1 MPPNKVANTV
11 SPGRK
16 PRSVQARVHAWLI
29 LLIWAPAI
37 FYRERVA
44 FNLAG
49 ASCQWPALDE
59 GNGARSSDPSV
70 HVAVVAD
77 PQLTTYLS
85 YRELGRGNPGLIAVE
100 GISDAYMSRAF
111 RRAVLSN
118 DPEHVLFL
126 GDLIDQGE
134 RIVNP
139 EEWHRARR
147 RFDRIF
153 RWPRRASSANTHATK
168 YPLDGDDD
176 DASRDRDASP
186 VSYRT
191 VHGNHDVGYSRF
203 AVRLRHL
210 YARHE
215 EYFGS
220 TNFVRRLGGVDL
232 VGVGAMAL
240 DGADDP
246 GARSAQTNETWE
258 FVESLGGGDE
268 FGTSPFGDGDG
279 TAVDDEGA
287 GVDTRCVGEPAR
299 PRVLV
304 THVPLSKRSYE
315 PGTCGDRRTSEVVR
329 DKTHINSTA
338 GGRRVEIPRHD
349 GLGCYYQDY
358 LRPATSRRLL
368 DKVRPTLVL
377 SGHDH
382 DQCVGTHEVFA
393 RSGATGRACAT
404 SGRSA
409 TEHTI
414 GSFSFLMGNP
424 RPSFAMMT
432 VRGGCDERSRVGT
445 DDGACPAE
453 LGAQE
458 LNTTPVNVS
467 LCFLPSQWST
477 FRLYGALGVVTVFA
491 AGFAAVVDARRRG
504 AKPARAAARGVAG
517 VIGTCAA
524 AAAIW
529 TAVLLL
535 DLSAP

>member
-1 MPPNKVANTV
+1 
-11 SPGRK
+11 
-16 PRSVQARVHAWLI
+16 I

-49 ASCQWPALDE
+49 ASCQWPAVDE

-134 RIVNP
+134 WIVNP
-139 EEWHRARR
+139 EEWDQARG

-153 RWPRRASSANTHATK
+153 RWPRRAWSGDVHATG
-168 YPLDGDDD
+168 PLDDGDDGVP
-176 DASRDRDASP
+176 RDRERP

-191 VHGNHDVGYSRF
+191 VHGNHDVGYSRH

-210 YARHE
+210 HARHE

-246 GARSAQTNETWE
+246 GARSAQTNETWA
-258 FVESLGGGDE
+258 F
-268 FGTSPFGDGDG
+268 
-279 TAVDDEGA
+279 AR
-287 GVDTRCVGEPAR
+287 RCVGEPAR

-315 PGTCGDRRTSEVVR
+315 PGTCGDQRTSEVIR
-329 DKTHINSTA
+329 DKTHMSSTA
-338 GGRRVEIPRHD
+338 GGRRIEIPRHD

-393 RSGATGRACAT
+393 SDATGRACAT

-409 TEHTI
+409 TEHTV

-432 VRGGCDERSRVGT
+432 VRGACGM

-453 LGAQE
+453 LGTGGARDA
-458 LNTTPVNVS
+458 VNVS

-477 FRLYGALGVVTVFA
+477 FKVYGALGVITVFA
-491 AGFAAVVDARRRG
+491 
-504 AKPARAAARGVAG
+504 
-517 VIGTCAA
+517 
-524 AAAIW
+524 
-529 TAVLLL
+529 
-535 DLSAP
+535 

>member
-1 MPPNKVANTV
+1 MSPNKVANTV

-59 GNGARSSDPSV
+59 GNGSRSSDPSV

-139 EEWHRARR
+139 EEWHQARR

-153 RWPRRASSANTHATK
+153 RWPRRARSGDTHATG
-168 YPLDGDDD
+168 PLDNGDDGV
-176 DASRDRDASP
+176 SRDRERP

-246 GARSAQTNETWE
+246 KARSAQTNETWE
-258 FVESLGGGDE
+258 FVKSLAGDE
-268 FGTSPFGDGDG
+268 FGTSPFADGEG
-279 TAVDDEGA
+279 TAVDDDGG
-287 GVDTRCVGEPAR
+287 GVEARCVGEPAR

-315 PGTCGDRRTSEVVR
+315 PGTCGDQRTSEVVR
-329 DKTHINSTA
+329 DKTHMSSTA
-338 GGRRVEIPRHD
+338 GGRRIEIPRHD

-358 LRPATSRRLL
+358 LRPATSRQLL

-393 RSGATGRACAT
+393 SDTTGRACAT

-409 TEHTI
+409 TEHTV

-432 VRGGCDERSRVGT
+432 VRGGCDGTSRVGM
-445 DDGACPAE
+445 DDRCPAG
-453 LGAQE
+453 LGTGVRDA
-458 LNTTPVNVS
+458 VVVS

-491 AGFAAVVDARRRG
+491 AGCAAVADARRG
-504 AKPARAAARGVAG
+504 ARPARAAARGALG

-524 AAAIW
+524 AAVIW

>member
-139 EEWHRARR
+139 EEWHQARR

-153 RWPRRASSANTHATK
+153 RWPRRARSGDTHATG
-168 YPLDGDDD
+168 PLDNGDDGV
-176 DASRDRDASP
+176 SRDRERP

-246 GARSAQTNETWE
+246 KARSAQTNETWE
-258 FVESLGGGDE
+258 FVKSLAGDE
-268 FGTSPFGDGDG
+268 FGTSPFADGEG
-279 TAVDDEGA
+279 TAVDDEGG
-287 GVDTRCVGEPAR
+287 GVEARCVGEPAR

-315 PGTCGDRRTSEVVR
+315 PGTCGDQRTSEVVR
-329 DKTHINSTA
+329 DKTHMNSTA

-432 VRGGCDERSRVGT
+432 VRGGCGERSRVGT

-477 FRLYGALGVVTVFA
+477 FRYA
-491 AGFAAVVDARRRG
+491 APRSRHRLRRPAAPPSSTRRG
-504 AKPARAAARGVAG
+504 REAARAAARG
-517 VIGTCAA
+517 
-524 AAAIW
+524 
-529 TAVLLL
+529 AVG
-535 DLSAP
+535 